1 MCYDKWF
8 GGPHLSGFELAVYLY
23 LRYIT

>member
-1 MCYDKWF
+1 MCSDKWF
-8 GGPHLSGFELAVYLY
+8 GGPHWSGFELAVYLY